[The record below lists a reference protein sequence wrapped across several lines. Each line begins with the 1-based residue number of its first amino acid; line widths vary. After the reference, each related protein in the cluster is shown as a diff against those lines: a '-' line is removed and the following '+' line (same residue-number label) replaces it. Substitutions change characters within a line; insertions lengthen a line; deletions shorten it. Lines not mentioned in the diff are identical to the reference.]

1 MSEDPRD
8 PTDQAEIVGNRKAPS
23 VTTAETVRQPRGA
36 FTALSSRSYR
46 IYISGQSLANT
57 GSWMQS
63 IAQDWLIFSLTH
75 SSTAGGV
82 TIALQFGPMLLLGL
96 HAGAVADRLPKRRIL
111 LTTQTL
117 NAVATGALAAITI
130 AGAVRAADVYVFG
143 LLSGVIF

>member
-1 MSEDPRD
+1 MSRD
-8 PTDQAEIVGNRKAPS
+8 SRRQEGPFVI
-23 VTTAETVRQPRGA
+23 TAEAIRQPRGA
-36 FTALSSRSYR
+36 FSALSSRSYR
-46 IYISGQSLANT
+46 IYLGGQSLANA

-75 SSTAGGV
+75 SSTAVGV

-117 NAVATGALAAITI
+117 NAAATLALAVVTI
-130 AGAVRAADVYVFG
+130 AGAVRAVDVYT
-143 LLSGVIF
+143 